1 MNLESPFTIPSVVFY
16 FPSDRWRMKMADF
29 GTKIPECG
37 SVSLETFVKYREKI
51 ENNTIN
57 KSNNQFL
64 ENELIKTNLQILPKE
79 LLFWDEIKT
88 VIRRVLEERE
98 YVSEMHRDLMARRE
112 FSTVS
117 ELDNKVSIDDRFYE
131 G

>member
-1 MNLESPFTIPSVVFY
+1 
-16 FPSDRWRMKMADF
+16 MADF